1 MRKCPSCGNKALRL
15 RNVFSVKYICNTC
28 HAVCTIS
35 TRQKAIA
42 NVLVNLVPILG
53 VVLGIIFQ
61 SGFVFILSALIITVA
76 VYWLHQRAAE
86 LHVVGG

>member
-1 MRKCPSCGNKALRL
+1 M
-15 RNVFSVKYICNTC
+15 
-28 HAVCTIS
+28 
-35 TRQKAIA
+35 
-42 NVLVNLVPILG
+42 PILG